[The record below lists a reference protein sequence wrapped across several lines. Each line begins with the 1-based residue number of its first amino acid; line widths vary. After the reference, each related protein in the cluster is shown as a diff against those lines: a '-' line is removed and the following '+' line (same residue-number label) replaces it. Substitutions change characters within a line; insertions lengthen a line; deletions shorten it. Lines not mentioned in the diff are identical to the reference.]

1 MTPIVM
7 SVADKA
13 AISVNVPEALR
24 YLGVKNSDG
33 VTEQLMDECIKE
45 MYKVAEPKAVY
56 CETKITVE
64 NSTVDFGFMRVESE
78 KLAKNLCG
86 CYKAYVFCATLG
98 IGVDRQFE
106 RLSRISPAKATVFS
120 AVGSSLVEGL
130 CDYANKMIVGDQ
142 LSRPRFSC
150 GYGDFSL
157 AHQSDILNVLEAGK
171 RIGVFLTE
179 SYMMVPVKT
188 VTAVIGIR
196 R

>member
-1 MTPIVM
+1 MIPVIV
-7 SVADKA
+7 SGVDKLHF
-13 AISVNVPEALR
+13 SVNKAEALR
-24 YLGVKNSDG
+24 YLGVKADDS
-33 VTEQLMDECIKE
+33 VTEELMDECITD
-45 MYKVAEPKAVY
+45 MYKLVDPKVVYVETEIAV
-56 CETKITVE
+56 KD
-64 NSTVDFGFMRVESE
+64 NTVDFGFMRVESE
-78 KLAKNLCG
+78 KLAKNLYG

-98 IGVDRQFE
+98 MGVDRHFE
-106 RLSRISPAKATVFS
+106 RLNRTSPAKATVFS
-120 AVGSSLVEGL
+120 SVGSSLIESI
-130 CDYANKMIVGDQ
+130 CDYVNESLIKGE

-157 AHQSDILNVLEAGK
+157 THQSDILNALDAGK

>member
-1 MTPIVM
+1 MTPVVM
-7 SVADKA
+7 SIGDKNT
-13 AISVNVPEALR
+13 IPVNTSEVLR
-24 YLGVKNSDG
+24 YLGVKSQDS
-33 VTEQLMDECIKE
+33 VTEALMDECIKDI
-45 MYKVAEPKAVY
+45 YKVAEPKAVY
-56 CETKITVE
+56 CEAEIDVG
-64 NSTVDFGFMRVESE
+64 NDTVDFGFMRVESE

-86 CYKAYVFCATLG
+86 CYKAYIFCATLG
-98 IGVDRQFE
+98 MGVDRQFE
-106 RLSRISPAKATVFS
+106 RLSRISPAKAAVFS

-130 CDYANKMIVGDQ
+130 CDRVNEAIVGEEI
-142 LSRPRFSC
+142 SRPRFSC

-157 AHQSDILNVLEAGK
+157 THQSDILNALEAGK

>member
-1 MTPIVM
+1 MTPVVI
-7 SVADKA
+7 SIADKA
-13 AISVNVPEALR
+13 EIPVNVSEALR
-24 YLGVKNSDG
+24 YLGVKTKDSL
-33 VTEQLMDECIKE
+33 TELLVDECIKE
-45 MYKVAEPKAVY
+45 IYKVAEPKAVY
-56 CETKITVE
+56 CETEITVD
-64 NSTVDFGFMRVESE
+64 NDTVDFGFMRVKSE

-106 RLSRISPAKATVFS
+106 RLNRVSPAKAAVFS
-120 AVGSSLVEGL
+120 AVGSSLVEEF
-130 CDYANKMIVGDQ
+130 CDYVNETIVGEEV
-142 LSRPRFSC
+142 SKPRFSC

-157 AHQSDILNVLEAGK
+157 THQSDILNILEAGK
-171 RIGVFLTE
+171 RLGVFLTE